1 MLRQDEKLDGRV
13 SLASVIKD
21 WCDSIDQGA
30 FDYLFQDGTD
40 KCLGLFQNVT
50 NDEGSFI
57 ARLAKAVTGLRLD
70 DWDSNTSTIFVEKL
84 AQFKASA
91 EAYRSSS
98 ETKTASSTSD
108 YQVIFVSKGGERTTK
123 SFERAEISKRGM
135 LLHNQISK
143 SLEAMGQA
151 ISEQEKRQILIDIL
165 EKLC

>member
-1 MLRQDEKLDGRV
+1 M
-13 SLASVIKD
+13 
-21 WCDSIDQGA
+21 
-30 FDYLFQDGTD
+30 
-40 KCLGLFQNVT
+40 
-50 NDEGSFI
+50 
-57 ARLAKAVTGLRLD
+57 D

-84 AQFKASA
+84 TQFKASA

-108 YQVIFVSKGGERTTK
+108 YQVIFVSKGGERTIK

-151 ISEQEKRQILIDIL
+151 ISEQEKRQVLIDIL
-165 EKLC
+165 EKFC